1 MVSVMRED
9 CAGALVGTTEE
20 GLQDCSQGKAM
31 ASGGQVG
38 KRPGAEVCLVHP
50 EKGEGAGAAETDR
63 QGRRSEKGQEL
74 RGRQRAMQGL

>member
-9 CAGALVGTTEE
+9 CTGALVGTTEE

-38 KRPGAEVCLVHP
+38 KGPEVCLVHP
-50 EKGEGAGAAETDR
+50 EKGEEAGAAETDR
-63 QGRRSEKGQEL
+63 QGRRSEKGQEV